1 MFLNNEENMKTQ
13 ILVTFATEDPIT
25 PGHDEIIME
34 LCSGLSARGI
44 PGGFH
49 LTGDYVRSLRKR
61 NRKDVISALKEHET
75 GYHTNTHASYPF
87 AGTFGETLS
96 WDEAVARYMHTEAKG
111 IEDIVETLGVFPAY
125 VVSEFLK
132 VPQLAE
138 AYRKLGLRY
147 AGLNSGMP
155 DSDTSAV
162 CCSGMYAYAG
172 PLFGMERAPFEGRL
186 AEGLSELR
194 ELLEKHPPAIKIFMH
209 PYKLL
214 YNSPVQAWYG
224 KNNFYRYYDPAAKWE
239 PPVISRYTPEV
250 VKLLTD
256 EFFALFDL
264 VMEYDVEFV
273 TTAAHLSQYVRP
285 AGLTVSRNEVESL
298 WNTFKQK
305 QTYLCGFTPAEITA
319 MKCFSLRYP
328 DAHEIP
334 VRTVGGPA
342 DTLIPDP
349 ACSVKDA
356 DIFFEYSGRMPDR
369 ITPELFVCDL
379 PESAKD
385 ELEYRL
391 TEWTRDIYP
400 ADFTGKEI
408 CRLSTLQSWG
418 FRPSEKIVQGE

>member
-1 MFLNNEENMKTQ
+1 MIKLFDKDVNTENSFLEKVRKNPLLKGMDVNVNNVNDFVLYLEESNTCKN
-13 ILVTFATEDPIT
+13 
-25 PGHDEIIME
+25 
-34 LCSGLSARGI
+34 CSGLHDCKNSNEGHFFKYDDNQFVYEQCPYRKAHLAKLQEGKLIKTLRG
-44 PGGFH
+44 
-49 LTGDYVRSLRKR
+49 
-61 NRKDVISALKEHET
+61 
-75 GYHTNTHASYPF
+75 HT
-87 AGTFGETLS
+87 
-96 WDEAVARYMHTEAKG
+96 KG
-111 IEDIVETLGVFPAY
+111 IEDIVETMGTIPEY

-155 DSDTSAV
+155 EADTSAV

-194 ELLEKHPPAIKIFMH
+194 ELLEKRPPAIKIFMH

-224 KNNFYRYYDPAAKWE
+224 KNNFYRHYDPAANWD

-250 VKLLTD
+250 TELLTD

-264 VMEYDVEFV
+264 VSEYDVEYV
-273 TTAAHLSQYVRP
+273 STADHLSQYLRP
-285 AGLTVSRNEVESL
+285 AGLTVERTKVESL
-298 WNTFKQK
+298 WSEFKQK
-305 QTYLCGFTPAEITA
+305 HTYLRGFTPAEITA

-379 PESAKD
+379 PKAAVE
-385 ELEYRL
+385 EPEYRL

-408 CRLSTLQSWG
+408 CRFSTLQSWG
-418 FRPSEKIVQGE
+418 FRPAEKFVQG